1 MTDTRLEGLKAFV
14 SRDLGHSCRRF
25 EALGGD
31 ASLRRYFR
39 TDGFIAVDSPPSS
52 QKNAEFL
59 RIAQALSLKGVR
71 VPKILSSDLENGYLL
86 EEDLGNLMFSDVI
99 NGEQRSQWYQRAL
112 KLLPDIASVET
123 PLPAFDKDFI
133 AFEFSIFT
141 EWLLDKSLHL
151 VLNKAEKQMLNHT
164 LSVLSQACLSQPQ
177 VAMHR
182 DFHSRNLMVCGDELV
197 VIDFQDMVKGP
208 LTYDAASL
216 IFDCY
221 IRLPDDLVVFL
232 IQKAYENLQSLCK
245 EYSQSEFKRLLLLV
259 SLQRHLKVLGIFNR
273 LNLRDGKPS
282 YLKDLPRVL
291 AYALDESMACGLYD
305 LHDFL
310 DAKVKGALPCA
321 R

>member
-14 SRDLGHSCRRF
+14 SRILGHSCQRF
-25 EALGGD
+25 DALGGD
-31 ASLRRYFR
+31 ASLRRYYR
-39 TDGFIAVDSPPSS
+39 TEDLIAVDSPPSS

-59 RIAQALSLKGVR
+59 RIARALSLKGVR

-86 EEDLGNLMFSDVI
+86 EEDLGDLMFSDVI
-99 NGEQRSQWYQRAL
+99 EGKQRTVWYQKAL
-112 KLLPDIASVET
+112 KILPYIASVET

-133 AFEFSIFT
+133 ALEFSIFT

-151 VLNKAEKQMLNHT
+151 VLNKAEKQMLNST
-164 LSVLSQACLSQPQ
+164 LSVLSEACLSQPQ

-208 LTYDAASL
+208 VTYDAASL
-216 IFDCY
+216 IYDCY
-221 IRLPDDLVVFL
+221 IKLPDDLVAVL
-232 IQKAYENLQSLCK
+232 IKNAYENLHPLCK
-245 EYSQSEFKRLLLLV
+245 GFSQDDFRRFLLLV

-273 LNLRDGKPS
+273 LSLRDGKTN

-291 AYALDESMACGLYD
+291 SYALNESLTCGLYD

-310 DAKVKGALPCA
+310 ETKVKGALPCA